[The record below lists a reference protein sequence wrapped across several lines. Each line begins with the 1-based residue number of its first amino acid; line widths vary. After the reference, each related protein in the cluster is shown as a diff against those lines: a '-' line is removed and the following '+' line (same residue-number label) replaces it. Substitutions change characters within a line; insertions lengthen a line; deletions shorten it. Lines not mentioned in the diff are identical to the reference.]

1 MLFINLLNLKDMS
14 EFSYQKEHLLE
25 IDEIEPLPEEL
36 DIKIE
41 RMRTFFEFESP
52 SVMKVTEEITL
63 FNKGRSTPYF
73 PYKIDKFRPS
83 LQITDSNGENLLFH
97 SFERYKQYKKYNNI
111 ISIRFPKNNPLERN
125 EHRLIKMQYI
135 NCLRQTNLKEA
146 NLTVGV
152 FKNASIY
159 SFIKSVKDMNSLL
172 ITNLS
177 KFILM
182 IELQIFK
189 QKGIQL
195 IMKSSAI
202 QKKL

>member
-1 MLFINLLNLKDMS
+1 MDRTPRISVQKYCSLAVLLVGITVNYGIKDRKELQALS
-14 EFSYQKEHLLE
+14 EWRNKEGA
-25 IDEIEPLPEEL
+25 I
-36 DIKIE
+36 
-41 RMRTFFEFESP
+41 
-52 SVMKVTEEITL
+52 
-63 FNKGRSTPYF
+63 NKGRSTPYF

>member
-1 MLFINLLNLKDMS
+1 
-14 EFSYQKEHLLE
+14 
-25 IDEIEPLPEEL
+25 
-36 DIKIE
+36 
-41 RMRTFFEFESP
+41 
-52 SVMKVTEEITL
+52 
-63 FNKGRSTPYF
+63 
-73 PYKIDKFRPS
+73 
-83 LQITDSNGENLLFH
+83 
-97 SFERYKQYKKYNNI
+97 
-111 ISIRFPKNNPLERN
+111 
-125 EHRLIKMQYI
+125 MQYI